1 MDYGECIAT
10 IRIESLQELKDF
22 ERVTV
27 FAHSADKEVLW
38 AALANTGV
46 HPLYRSLLAQAVQRR
61 VVEELER
68 EQARQRK
75 LEEEERLKAAKD
87 EPEAPR
93 RGRSR

>member
-1 MDYGECIAT
+1 MDYGQCVAT
-10 IRIESLQELKDF
+10 IRTESMPELKDF

-27 FAHSADKEVLW
+27 FAHTADKEVLW

-61 VVEELER
+61 IVEELER

-75 LEEEERLKAAKD
+75 LEEEARLEAAKN
-87 EPEAPR
+87 EPEPPR

>member
-1 MDYGECIAT
+1 MDYGECVAT
-10 IRIESLQELKDF
+10 IRTESMPELKDF

-27 FAHSADKEVLW
+27 FAHAVDKEVLW

-61 VVEELER
+61 IIEELER

-87 EPEAPR
+87 QPEAPR

>member
-1 MDYGECIAT
+1 MDYGQCIAT
-10 IRIESLQELKDF
+10 IRTESMPELKDF

-27 FAHSADKEVLW
+27 FAHTADKEVLW
-38 AALANTGV
+38 AALGNTGV

-61 VVEELER
+61 IVEELER

-75 LEEEERLKAAKD
+75 LEEEERLKAAQD